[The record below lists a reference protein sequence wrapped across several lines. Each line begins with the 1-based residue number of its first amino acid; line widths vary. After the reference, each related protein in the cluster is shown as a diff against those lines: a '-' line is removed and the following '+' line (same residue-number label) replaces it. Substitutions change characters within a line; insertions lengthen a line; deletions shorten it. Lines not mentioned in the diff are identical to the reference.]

1 MPPRKHEDSQS
12 LCLDPDGGIPRLL
25 EIMRRL
31 RDRNGGCPWDIEQD
45 FDTIAPY
52 TLEEAYEVAD
62 AIAREDWCEL
72 KWELGDLLL
81 QTVFH
86 SQIAAE
92 RGLFDF
98 DGVVR
103 GVCDKMISRHPHVF
117 GQGAKV
123 SASEQIERW
132 EQAKASER
140 GAAAGRTGALDGV
153 AKALP
158 ALTRAVKLQKRAAR
172 VGFDWQS
179 ADAVIPKVAEE
190 ARELEAACE
199 DGDSAKIHE
208 EFGDLLFTLV
218 NFARHLGIDPES
230 ALRSANQKFK
240 NRFARMERS
249 LAADGIS
256 VHGAETEK
264 MELHWNAAKKHG

>member
-1 MPPRKHEDSQS
+1 MPPRNHRDSQA

-45 FDTIAPY
+45 FATIAPY

-62 AIAREDWCEL
+62 AIAREDWSEL
-72 KWELGDLLL
+72 ETELGDLLL
-81 QTVFH
+81 QTVYH

-92 RGLFDF
+92 RGLFEF
-98 DGVVR
+98 DGAVR
-103 GVCDKMISRHPHVF
+103 AVCDKMISRHPHVF
-117 GQGAKV
+117 GQGAKI
-123 SASEQIERW
+123 SAGEQAKRW

-140 GAAAGRTGALDGV
+140 GAADGRNGALDGV

-158 ALTRAVKLQKRAAR
+158 ALTRAIKLQKRAAR

-179 ADAVIPKVAEE
+179 ADEVIPKVAEE

-199 DGDSAKIHE
+199 DGDSKKIHD

-218 NFARHLGIDPES
+218 NYARHLGIDPES
-230 ALRSANQKFK
+230 ALRSANQKFE
-240 NRFARMERS
+240 NRFGRMERS
-249 LAADGIS
+249 LAADAIS
-256 VHGAETEK
+256 VHDAEREE
-264 MELHWNAAKKHG
+264 MERHWNVAKTTV